1 MTLRSGKAA
10 PEIEWPTLLLAGAIY
25 AGWLALTFLWNRL
38 SPWVVLP
45 LGAWLGAWHMS
56 LQHEV
61 IHRHPTRSQK
71 VNDALGFAPIAL
83 WLPYFRYKES
93 HLRHHRDEWLT
104 DPIED
109 PESTYVSPDVWHA
122 MTPLGRWLHMASMT
136 FIGRLLIGPWRF
148 VLLFWRAELRA
159 AWGGD
164 GRVLRVWLGHLLGV
178 GLVVWWLVAVCHI
191 DLRSYLLLFLWPSY
205 ALVLI
210 RSLAEHTKAE
220 RWQDRTAV
228 VEHGG
233 YLGLLFLFNNLHIL
247 HHARPDLPWYRLPAA
262 WRAHKAQLLSENN
275 GPLYGSYAEV
285 FRHYAW
291 KPRSLDFTS

>member
-1 MTLRSGKAA
+1 MTVTSNKPVPG
-10 PEIEWPTLLLAGAIY
+10 IEWPTLLLAGAIY
-25 AGWLALTFLWNRL
+25 VGWLALTFCWNRL

-83 WLPYFRYKES
+83 WLPYFRYKDT

-109 PESTYVSPDVWHA
+109 PESTYVSPEVWQA
-122 MTPLGRWLHMASMT
+122 MGPLGRWLHIASMT

-159 AWGGD
+159 AVSGNGA
-164 GRVLRVWLGHLLGV
+164 VLRVWAGHLLGV
-178 GLVVWWLVAVCHI
+178 GLVVLWLVAVCHI

-247 HHARPDLPWYRLPAA
+247 HHARPDLPWYRLPGA
-262 WRAHKAQLLSENN
+262 WRAQKAQLLSENN
-275 GPLYGSYAEV
+275 GPLYRSYGEV